1 MQVRPLRFKIYVYF
15 RHEIFYT
22 YLHNEMAFT
31 HPVKPFSNL
40 IGAEVLL
47 DYQPKFARN
56 LIGDQNWVIL
66 SHHHPN

>member
-1 MQVRPLRFKIYVYF
+1 MCISGR
-15 RHEIFYT
+15 EIFST
-22 YLHNEMAFT
+22 YLHYEMPFP
-31 HPVKPFSNL
+31 HQVKPFSNL

-47 DYQPKFARN
+47 DYLPKFARD